1 MGIVVLILAI
11 ETATTGIG
19 VALADES
26 GVLGRVEIFRG
37 RRHAETLVP
46 VIGELLAHTERS
58 RDEISC
64 VAVDVGPGLFTGLR
78 VGVATAKAVALALG
92 VGIVTATSLELLAH
106 ELATFGVMGEV
117 AAVLD
122 ARRKEVF
129 AALFSIGAGAGA
141 GEPGAG
147 GVIGGGSTDSPG
159 PSLPFVVERV
169 APFVASPGEAA
180 ERLRAYGSIRCVVGD
195 AAGKY
200 PDAFGEW
207 RKVAP
212 SLPSVAAL
220 ASLACTRSPISA
232 DDVELMYLRP
242 PDAEINWIQ
251 R

>member
-1 MGIVVLILAI
+1 MLILAI

-46 VIGELLAHTERS
+46 VINELLAHTERS
-58 RDEISC
+58 RGEISC

-106 ELATFGVMGEV
+106 ELASYGVKGQV

-122 ARRKEVF
+122 ARRREVF
-129 AALFSIGAGAGA
+129 AALFSIESGTCL
-141 GEPGAG
+141 E
-147 GVIGGGSTDSPG
+147 
-159 PSLPFVVERV
+159 VVP
-169 APFVASPGEAA
+169 PFVADPAEAA
-180 ERLRAYGSIRCVVGD
+180 KRLRTYGSVSCVIGD
-195 AAGKY
+195 AAEKY
-200 PDAFGEW
+200 PTVFGDW
-207 RKVAP
+207 PIVAP
-212 SLPSVAAL
+212 SLPSVASL
-220 ASLACTRSPISA
+220 ASLARTRSPISA
-232 DDVELMYLRP
+232 DEVELMYLRP

>member
-1 MGIVVLILAI
+1 VLILAI

-46 VIGELLAHTERS
+46 VISELLAHTERS

-106 ELATFGVMGEV
+106 ELATFGVTGQV

-129 AALFSIGAGAGA
+129 AALFSIGAGP

-147 GVIGGGSTDSPG
+147 GVIGGGSTDSLG
-159 PSLPFVVERV
+159 PSQPLVVERV

-180 ERLRAYGSIRCVVGD
+180 ERLRAYGSIGCVVGD

-232 DDVELMYLRP
+232 DEVELMYLRP